1 MSPYHESGDIRIY
14 HGDAREVLSDLD
26 VEATACVTDPPYG
39 LGDEPDPAEVMR
51 AWADGMDPDVSGGG
65 FMGEDWD
72 SFVPAPNTFEA
83 IYDSLLPGAPMLCFA
98 GSRTA
103 DWMGMSL
110 RFAGF
115 ERRDTLQY
123 LFGSGFPKSADVSKH
138 IDKQKYRKRDEAIRE
153 ALAEQGHD
161 QVEWHSDRDQS

>member
-1 MSPYHESGDIRIY
+1 VG
-14 HGDAREVLSDLD
+14 
-26 VEATACVTDPPYG
+26 
-39 LGDEPDPAEVMR
+39 
-51 AWADGMDPDVSGGG
+51 GGG

-83 IYDSLLPGAPMLCFA
+83 IYGSLLPGAPMLCFG

-138 IDKQKYRKRDEAIRE
+138 IDKQEYRKRDEAIRE

-161 QVEWHSDRDQS
+161 QVEWHSDRD